1 MISTVAV
8 VLYSHNLALGVL
20 TGVLLS
26 SLYFAKKIAM
36 YQKVS
41 LLKENNSFNYIIKGQ
56 VFFASA
62 NKFIR
67 SFIFDKNIKK
77 VNIDVS
83 DAHFWDLSAVTA
95 LDRIVE
101 KYKKTGVVV
110 NVTGLNLASKT
121 IVNKLSEVENKEINI
136 L

>member
-1 MISTVAV
+1 MYEKKCLNYRYHWSGWFTVKQ
-8 VLYSHNLALGVL
+8 
-20 TGVLLS
+20 T
-26 SLYFAKKIAM
+26 FAKKIAM

-67 SFIFDKNIKK
+67 SFIFDKNVKK